1 MITSLIL
8 EGPSNVSGQIQRWL
22 GEYLRLPRGAPGE
35 VIRWSW
41 MTSWPWGLDLPL
53 VVTALLIVGLLAV
66 ITVLYRRDARG
77 LSGGRPMVL
86 ITIRAAALLLLLL
99 LLARLSISVERTGL
113 PQVVVLIDDSASM
126 GLRDAYL
133 TEPDRS
139 EVSRLLGSTASS
151 SAPEAER
158 FELIRRILGRDEGR
172 WLRELARQHRVRI
185 ARFATEVVPV
195 QRELVDDEALIHLQ
209 AELAEMRPEGDGT
222 RPAEAV
228 RQVLRQTRGTP
239 PAAIVLLTDGIAST
253 GPADRLSAAAP
264 LARQFLVPLFVVGIG
279 SDQPTRDVQLAE
291 LMVDDLAFVNDPL
304 LFSAKLKAFGFAGQS
319 ATIEL
324 HARGTDSA
332 LIRKNVKLPADG
344 QTVTVEL
351 RHTPTIPGDY
361 DFTLRV
367 VPPQGDL
374 DPDNNLLSRTIRV
387 REGKLKILL
396 ADGAPRWEFRE
407 LKNTLEREP
416 TIELHTLLQEADLE
430 FSLQDATAKPLQG
443 RFPLTKELLA
453 SYDVLVL
460 GDLNPGAFAPGVL
473 DNVREFVRDGGGVL
487 FVAGPQFMPLA
498 FRGTAFESLIP
509 VELETA
515 RVPPTEAEL
524 RQPFRPQWT
533 PVGRLSTPLFRH
545 LELDP
550 DELDVPEERR
560 RAHDPWKSLP
570 GFFWLCETPRLKAG
584 ASVLLENPD
593 QRGEQQPLPVITL
606 QRFGAGKVLF
616 HATDELWRWRFRDD
630 ARIYSQY
637 WVQALRFLSRSSGLS
652 PGRGLEFTTDRQT
665 YQRGE
670 AVKFR
675 LQVRDDRLLPAS
687 GRATVMLERPG
698 EARRSIELSR
708 PANATQVFQGEQRGL
723 REGRYHAWL
732 AEPSVAGSPPM
743 LDFVIEAPQREL
755 LQRKLERSDLEAA
768 ARISLGRYYSLAEV
782 DRLPKEIPPGQPVP
796 LSAPK
801 VVPLW
806 NRWEMLLLF
815 AGLLT
820 TEWVCRRR
828 WRLL

>member
-1 MITSLIL
+1 
-8 EGPSNVSGQIQRWL
+8 
-22 GEYLRLPRGAPGE
+22 
-35 VIRWSW
+35 
-41 MTSWPWGLDLPL
+41 
-53 VVTALLIVGLLAV
+53 LLIAGLLAV
-66 ITVLYRRDARG
+66 ITLLYRRDARG
-77 LSGGRPMVL
+77 LNGWRPSIL
-86 ITIRAAALLLLLL
+86 ITVRAAALLVLLAV
-99 LLARLSISVERTGL
+99 LARLSISVERTGL
-113 PQVVVLIDDSASM
+113 PQVVVLVDDSASM
-126 GLRDAYL
+126 GLRDAYPS
-133 TEPDRS
+133 EPERGA
-139 EVSRLLGSTASS
+139 VSRLLGSTATSN
-151 SAPEAER
+151 APDAER
-158 FELIRRILGRDEGR
+158 FELIRGILGRDESR
-172 WLRELARQHRVRI
+172 WLRELARHHRVRV

-195 QRELVDDEALIHLQ
+195 QNELVDEGSLSRLQ
-209 AELAEMRPEGDGT
+209 AELAALRPEGEGT

-279 SDQPTRDVQLAE
+279 SEQPTRDVQLAE
-291 LMVDDLAFVNDPL
+291 LMVDEFAFVNDPL
-304 LFSAKLKAFGFAGQS
+304 LFSARLKAFGFAGRP

-324 HARGTDSA
+324 QARGRETT
-332 LIRKNVKLPADG
+332 LIRKSVQLPADG
-344 QTVTVEL
+344 QTATVEL
-351 RHTPTIPGDY
+351 RHTPKSPGDY
-361 DFTLRV
+361 EYTLRV
-367 VPPQGDL
+367 VPPPGDL
-374 DPDNNLLSRTIRV
+374 DPDNNQLSRTVRV

-416 TIELHTLLQEADLE
+416 TLELHTLLQEADLE

-443 RFPLTKELLA
+443 RFPLTTELLA
-453 SYDVLVL
+453 NYDVLIF

-473 DNVREFVRDGGGVL
+473 DNIREFVRDGGGVL

-498 FRGTAFESLIP
+498 FRGTALESLIP
-509 VELETA
+509 IELETA
-515 RVPPTEAEL
+515 RVPPIDAEL
-524 RQPFRPQWT
+524 RQPFHPQWT
-533 PVGRLSTPLFRH
+533 SVGRLSTPLFRH
-545 LELDP
+545 LELDAG
-550 DELDVPEERR
+550 EIDVPEERR

-570 GFFWLCETPRLKAG
+570 GLYWLCEASRLKAG
-584 ASVLLENPD
+584 ASVLLEHPF
-593 QRGEQQPLPVITL
+593 QRGEQQALPVIVL

-637 WVQALRFLSRSSGLS
+637 WVQALRFLSRSSGLGS
-652 PGRGLEFTTDRQT
+652 GRGLEFTTDRQT

-675 LQVRDDRLLPAS
+675 LRVNDDRLLPAS
-687 GRATVMLERPG
+687 GRATVMLERAG
-698 EARRSIELSR
+698 EPRRSIELSR
-708 PANATQVFQGEQRGL
+708 PANAATMFQGELRGL

-732 AEPSVAGSPPM
+732 AEPSVTGSPPM
-743 LDFVIEAPQREL
+743 LDFIIEAPQREL
-755 LQRKLERSDLEAA
+755 WQRKLERSDLEAA
-768 ARISLGRYYSLAEV
+768 AKISLGRYYSLAEV
-782 DRLPKEIPPGQPVP
+782 DRLPQEIPPGQPVP
-796 LSAPK
+796 LSAPT